1 MRLSN
6 RLFSSVAVFAISA
19 GLLAQSLP
27 TGPLLLP
34 HEPSLNLS
42 TLQTRVSDDQAWIA
56 GDQQRLADDQL
67 RVATYAKQM
76 IAYHDCVDSKSCYAT
91 DLETQTDQAIAYLET
106 RVRNAKPDEKMAVVL
121 DIDETSL
128 SNWDVEL
135 RDNFVYNSKHWL
147 DWYQEKKAPAIP
159 GTLRLY
165 KLALE
170 KKVSVFFITGRDESQ
185 TDITAKDLEAAGYHD
200 WKKLYLRGQDTQGK
214 SVAEYKSGDRKDI
227 ASMGYT
233 IILNMGD
240 QLSDLNGS
248 PQGELSVKLPNPFYF
263 IP

>member
-1 MRLSN
+1 MRYSN
-6 RLFSSVAVFAISA
+6 RLFASIAVVVVTV

-27 TGPLLLP
+27 PGPILLP
-34 HEPSLNLS
+34 HEPPLNLS

-91 DLETQTDQAIAYLET
+91 DLDAQSEQAIAYLEK
-106 RVRNAKPDEKMAVVL
+106 RVQNVKPDEKLAVVL

-128 SNWDVEL
+128 SNWEIEV
-135 RDNFVYNSKHWL
+135 RDNFAYNSKHWL

-159 GTLRLY
+159 GTLRLF
-165 KLALE
+165 KIAQE
-170 KKVSVFFITGRDESQ
+170 KKVSVFFITGRDDSQ

-214 SVAEYKSGDRKDI
+214 SVAEYKSGDRRDI

-233 IILNMGD
+233 IILNVGD
-240 QLSDLNGS
+240 QMSDLSGK
-248 PQGELSVKLPNPFYF
+248 PQGELSVKLPNPFYY